1 MICLENIR
9 LLVLWLTNDCNLRC
23 RYCYA
28 SAGEK
33 KEYLSFET
41 ARKAIDR
48 TKSVFFKVQLA
59 GGEPLLNMEL
69 LRQIHNYIKAA
80 GIPAALQMQTNGTLI
95 TQETAKELKKMN
107 IALGVSMDGGVEMNE
122 ALRGK
127 SGDVIEGIHH
137 LAQAGIKVNL
147 NCVLTSLNVKG
158 LPKLI
163 DMAFYFG
170 NVGGIGIDLLRRT
183 SRALYNK
190 LAEAEPAEISGAL
203 WAAYERTQ
211 QLHGISGKRIM
222 IREIED
228 ARKRLIA
235 DAACKG
241 YCYAACGSS
250 MVVLPD
256 GSLYPCGSLTG
267 RHDYYMGN
275 VNEADIKIIELK
287 TSKSLKCNKCK
298 YEKICSG
305 GCPSRLIV
313 NSGNTGYS
321 PQDCALRRTAF
332 EIAENE
338 INI

>member
-1 MICLENIR
+1 MICLENIK

-33 KEYLSFET
+33 KEYMTFDT
-41 ARKAIDR
+41 ARKAIDSI
-48 TKSVFFKVQLA
+48 KSGFFKVQLA

-69 LRQIHNYIKAA
+69 VRQIYNYIKET
-80 GIPAALQMQTNGTLI
+80 GIPATLQMQTNGSLI

-122 ALRGK
+122 GLRGK
-127 SGDVIEGIHH
+127 TGDVIEGIHH
-137 LAQAGIKVNL
+137 LAQEGLNVNL
-147 NCVLTSLNVKG
+147 NCVLTNLNVKCFS
-158 LPKLI
+158 KLV

-170 NVGGIGIDLLRRT
+170 NVPGIGVDLLRRT
-183 SRALYNK
+183 GRALHNQI
-190 LAEAEPAEISGAL
+190 AEADPTEIRGAL
-203 WAAYERTQ
+203 QAAYERAQ
-211 QLHGISGKRIM
+211 HLYDISGKRII

-235 DAACKG
+235 KAECKG
-241 YCYAACGSS
+241 YCYASCGGS

-256 GSLYPCGSLTG
+256 GSLYPCGSLAG
-267 RHDYYMGN
+267 KQEYLMGN
-275 VNEADIKIIELK
+275 VIEPNTKIIELK
-287 TSKSLKCNKCK
+287 TSKSQNCNKCR
-298 YEKICSG
+298 YEKVCPG
-305 GCPSRLIV
+305 GCPSRIIA
-313 NSGNTGYS
+313 NSENNYS

-338 INI
+338 INK